1 MPFIPLAQK
10 SNSGPADFPN
20 VSPEQQASR
29 DAVAERVVAA
39 EFSQDMPDENRAA
52 LTKEYR
58 LRFGKEPPEVQQ
70 GFIPLDASDAQQ
82 GFTPIAEQADDK
94 PSLFAPALETMKDIG
109 RVYPVAEAGANLVSQ
124 AVALPVAGIAGM
136 GAAATKALGLTQ
148 ANPDDVVNKVG
159 GALTYQP
166 KTDAGKHLTG
176 VVTLPFEKLQEAG
189 QYAGGKTL
197 DATGSPIAA
206 TTVDTAINALPMLIA
221 PAVKGAKALIKE
233 CAPVIENA
241 PEAVPAQAVPVAASA
256 IEQPRGFVPLAP
268 DTPQAVNPGR
278 GAAET
283 GQGIPATAS
292 IQENAPAAGL
302 AANVAGDAPAL
313 RQAVVQAPEAPR
325 QVAQVLPDTQT
336 PSVPVR
342 QASDPVALTGEQPAD
357 SAAGPATR
365 LQPEGALGQGG
376 DSRGFTPIADSG
388 HEVAPAVAEIRSG
401 LGSESGA
408 VGTEGLTTAD
418 LQQVNTDPV
427 IAKTNRLAELNDAFD
442 GPNPRPLTIAEIK
455 ERQALKHEATTTA
468 AVNRLGQ
475 ISGEESAINAHL
487 DNMAQKHGDGP
498 EFIGQRTQLQDRL
511 SSLAVERN
519 SIAKSHPA
527 AIADAS
533 ENAVQPSGLPTR
545 QPLPQTTADT
555 TTKPIHDMATGVQNA
570 WAPGANYAPLIN
582 DARAPVSGAK
592 SVADL
597 PPPLRRE
604 KILGEFAKDLGT
616 TIYEG
621 RVKGK
626 RLGFFRPKLQEVRI
640 KKASDLEVAAH
651 EIGHLLDDRVPAIS
665 RAWRTDTAL
674 RDELRAISYDHS
686 KVNEGYAEG
695 VRLYL
700 TQPDVLQS
708 KAPLVHKWLDDFA
721 NTHEYGPALRKAQKG
736 MTGWFGQDALNRARS
751 KIGNH
756 KPLADYF
763 DGAWDKFRQST
774 VDDLHGIMR
783 MERDLTGKINP
794 IGAYESARLSRASH
808 SITDG
813 ALRFG
818 APVKKADGS
827 FTFKG
832 KGLEEIL
839 KPVAQNL
846 DDAMLYFVG
855 RSSRELMTQ
864 SREHLFTPGEIDAML
879 KLKRPEFDTAFK
891 EYQAWNKA
899 VLDFAEA
906 QGVINPEAR
915 RLWQRTQYLPFQ
927 RVGSTDGFKS
937 KPGDWSGIKAL
948 TGGTENIRDVLGNM
962 VSNAAQLI
970 DKSVK
975 NEARLKIAAL
985 ANETG
990 GGKFMVKIDAETRP
1004 VKVDKQQALDGLL
1017 KAMGIDRHAPD
1028 LPKNVRKLIEE
1039 LEGEMEKTPGMME
1052 FFVGNQPPAGGNVVA
1067 VLKGGKPTW
1076 YEVGD
1081 PVLYR
1086 ALSALDRPPKH
1097 WIVKWLGLPKRI
1109 GQTSITLTPDFM
1121 VANIARDT
1129 IMGSIMSRSGFRP
1142 VMDSLQ
1148 GMRLRMTHD
1157 QLYKDYISNGGGLSS
1172 IYMDDS
1178 RFKAKLERF
1187 YSRQGIDYHTVL
1199 DAPDKILNAVETI
1212 ADAFEMSTRI
1222 GEYKRAIDKGEHPRH
1237 AAYQG
1242 REVSTDFAMRGDS
1255 KVLGFMYDTV
1265 IFLKAAVVSM
1275 DRLYRGVAHD
1285 PNKGAIAV
1293 KSGILALASVA
1304 LYLHNRDNPRYADLA
1319 DWDRDSNWHFFIGD
1333 QHFRYPK
1340 IWEVGAL
1347 SSIAE
1352 RTAEKLIADDPKGLG
1367 ADFVRI
1373 VKNTFG
1379 LNGMPQAIAPLYEQA
1394 TNRNSFTNAPIET
1407 PGMESMQPFLRAKPN
1422 TSETLKAAGMAT
1434 RNLPESLQINPVRT
1448 EALLRGYLNTWALY
1462 GLALSDK
1469 AFFSDKLPEGR
1480 VDQLP
1485 VVRRFYSQDPPQH
1498 TKYETM
1504 FYDMLGEA
1512 KRLRGTMRE
1521 LDKLGHRDIAD
1532 DKELDPM
1539 ASEAKPLE
1547 RAAKNLSGINADM
1560 RQVRRSDASPAE
1572 KRRRLD
1578 ELTVE
1583 RNALLKA
1590 TVLDAQLHERKQ

>member
-10 SNSGPADFPN
+10 SNSGPADFPS

-29 DAVAERVVAA
+29 DADAERLVAA

-70 GFIPLDASDAQQ
+70 GFIPLDDAQQ
-82 GFTPIAEQADDK
+82 EFIPLAQQTDDK
-94 PSLFAPALETMKDIG
+94 PSLFAPAFETLKDIG

-148 ANPDDVVNKVG
+148 ANPEDVVNKVG

-166 KTDAGKHLTG
+166 KTDSGKHLTG

-189 QYAGGKTL
+189 QWAGGKTL
-197 DATGSPIAA
+197 DATGSPVAA
-206 TTVDTAINALPMLIA
+206 TTVDTAINALPMVIA
-221 PAVKGAKALIKE
+221 PAVKGAKALIKDR
-233 CAPVIENA
+233 APVIENA

-256 IEQPRGFVPLAP
+256 VEQPRGFVPLAP
-268 DTPQAVNPGR
+268 DTPQAANPGR

-283 GQGIPATAS
+283 AGVIPTPIRAR
-292 IQENAPAAGL
+292 ENAPAAELTGS
-302 AANVAGDAPAL
+302 VAGDSPAL
-313 RQAVVQAPEAPR
+313 RQAAPEAPR
-325 QVAQVLPDTQT
+325 QGAQVLPDTPPQ
-336 PSVPVR
+336 SVPVR
-342 QASDPVALTGEQPAD
+342 PEADPVALAGELPAD
-357 SAAGPATR
+357 SAAGAETR

-376 DSRGFTPIADSG
+376 DSRGFTPIEA
-388 HEVAPAVAEIRSG
+388 APAVAGIRSG
-401 LGSESGA
+401 AELGRESSA
-408 VGTEGLTTAD
+408 VGTEGLTATD

-427 IAKTNRLAELNDAFD
+427 IAKANRLAELNDTFD

-475 ISGEESAINAHL
+475 IAGEESTINAHL
-487 DNMAQKHGDGP
+487 DNMAQKYGDGP
-498 EFIGQRTQLQDRL
+498 EFIDQRTQLQDRL
-511 SSLAVERN
+511 STLAVERN

-527 AIADAS
+527 SIADVS
-533 ENAVQPSGLPTR
+533 ENEVRPSGLSAGHPPAR
-545 QPLPQTTADT
+545 TTAGT
-555 TTKPIHDMATGVQNA
+555 TAEPMHDMAAGVQNA
-570 WAPGANYAPLIN
+570 WAPGANYAPLLD

-665 RAWRTDTAL
+665 RAWRTDKAL
-674 RDELRAISYDHS
+674 REELKGISYDHS

-700 TQPDVLQS
+700 TQPDVLKA

-721 NTHEYGPALRKAQKG
+721 NTHAYGPALRRAQKG

-751 KIGNH
+751 KIGDH
-756 KPLADYF
+756 KPLSDYF

-783 MERDLTGKINP
+783 MERNLTGKINP

-864 SREHLFTPGEIDAML
+864 GREHLFTPGEIDAML

-891 EYQAWNKA
+891 EYQAFNKA

-906 QGVINPEAR
+906 QGVINPESR

-927 RVGSTDGFKS
+927 RVGSTDGFKG

-975 NEARLKIAAL
+975 NEARLKVAAL

-1028 LPKNVRKLIEE
+1028 LPKNVRKLIED
-1039 LEGEMEKTPGMME
+1039 LDTDLTKSPGMME

-1067 VLKGGKPTW
+1067 VLKDGKPTW

-1097 WIVKWLGLPKRI
+1097 WIVKWLGMPKRI

-1157 QLYKDYISNGGGLSS
+1157 PLYKDYIANGGGLSS

-1187 YSRQGIDYHTVL
+1187 YSRQGIDYRTVL

-1265 IFLKAAVVSM
+1265 MFLKAAVISM

-1304 LYLHNRDNPRYADLA
+1304 LYLHNRDNPRYQDLNNF
-1319 DWDRDSNWHFFIGD
+1319 DKDSNWHFFVNNK
-1333 QHFRYPK
+1333 HFRYPK

-1379 LNGMPQAIAPLYEQA
+1379 LNAMPQAIAPLYEQA

-1434 RNLPESLQINPVRT
+1434 RDLPESLQINPVRT

-1462 GLALSDK
+1462 GLALSDQ
-1469 AFFSDKLPEGR
+1469 AFFGDKLPEAR
-1480 VDQLP
+1480 IDQLP
-1485 VVRRFYSQDPPQH
+1485 VLRRFYSQDPPQH

-1521 LDKLGHRDIAD
+1521 LDRLGHRDIAD
-1532 DKELDPM
+1532 EKELDPM

-1547 RAAKNLSGINADM
+1547 RAARNLSGINADM
-1560 RQVRRSDASPAE
+1560 RQVRRGDATPAE

-1590 TVLDAQLHERKQ
+1590 TVLDARLHERKQ